1 MSSNGA
7 LIFAHNNANM
17 DYVKLAV
24 YAAERVKRFLNI
36 PVSIATD
43 SRAWLLKAYPDHPFD
58 QIIDVA
64 IESTVSQQK
73 KFHDG
78 TMAFTLGEWKNLSR
92 FRAYDITPYDRTLV
106 IDSDYILNSDIL
118 KIAFERDTPF
128 QIYKNS
134 FDLAGWRDTRLFER
148 INQYSI
154 PFYWATVFVF
164 DKNAITQAFFD
175 LVLYI
180 KQNWLYFRV
189 LYGIEPTNFRN
200 DFAFSIAIHL
210 MNGKMDGDFATQ
222 LPGTMTYILD
232 RDICLDIKDTT
243 LKFLIEK
250 KDHLGEYLAAKTT
263 GIDVH
268 VMNKASLTRI
278 IDGGYGV

>member
-7 LIFAHNNANM
+7 LIFAHNNASM

-24 YAAERVKRFLNI
+24 YAAERVKRFLDI

-43 SRAWLLKAYPDHPFD
+43 SKAWLLKTYPDHLFD
-58 QIIDVA
+58 QIIDILPEA
-64 IESTVSQQK
+64 GSQQK

-78 TMAFTLGEWKNLSR
+78 TIAFTLAEWKNLSR

-106 IDSDYILNSDIL
+106 LDSDYILNSSIL

-128 QIYKNS
+128 QIYKKS
-134 FDLAGWRDTRLFER
+134 FDLAGWRDTKSFQR

-164 DKNAITQAFFD
+164 DKNTITQAFFD

-189 LYGIEPTNFRN
+189 LYAIEPTNFRN

-210 MNGKMDGDFATQ
+210 MNGKINGDFATE
-222 LPGTMTYILD
+222 LPGVMTYILD
-232 RDICLDIKDTT
+232 RDICLDIKDAS
-243 LKFLIEK
+243 LKFLVEK
-250 KDHLGEYLAAKTT
+250 ENHLGEYLAAK
-263 GIDVH
+263 IKNVDVH
-268 VMNKASLTRI
+268 VMNKASLSRI
-278 IDGGYGV
+278 IDGGLGV

>member
-1 MSSNGA
+1 MSSKGA
-7 LIFAHNNANM
+7 LIFAHNNANV
-17 DYVKLAV
+17 DYVKLAIF
-24 YAAERVKRFLNI
+24 AAERIKKFLNI

-43 SRAWLLKAYPDHPFD
+43 SKSYLLKQFPDHPFD

-64 IESTVSQQK
+64 VEPTSQHK

-78 TMAFTLGEWKNLSR
+78 ALAFTLGEWKNLSR

-106 IDSDYILNSDIL
+106 IDSDYIISSDIL
-118 KIAFERDTPF
+118 KSAFEKDAPF
-128 QIYKNS
+128 QLYKKS
-134 FDLAGWRDTRLFER
+134 FDLAGWRDTKSFER

-164 DKNAITQAFFD
+164 DKNTITQAFFD

-180 KQNWLYFRV
+180 KQNWLYFRI
-189 LYGIEPTNFRN
+189 LYSIEPTNFRN

-210 MNGKMDGDFATQ
+210 MNGKRDGDFATE

-232 RDICLDIKDTT
+232 KDICIDIKDT
-243 LKFLIEK
+243 KFQFLIQK
-250 KDHLGEYLAAKTT
+250 QDHIGEYLAAKTE
-263 GIDVH
+263 GIDIH
-268 VMNKASLTRI
+268 VMNKSSLARI
-278 IDGGYGV
+278 IDGGQGV

>member
-1 MSSNGA
+1 LSSKGA
-7 LIFAHNNANM
+7 LIFAHNNATM
-17 DYVKLAV
+17 DYVKLAIF
-24 YAAERVKRFLNI
+24 AAERVKRFLKV

-43 SRAWLLKAYPDHPFD
+43 SKAYLLKTFPDHPFD
-58 QIIDVA
+58 QIID
-64 IESTVSQQK
+64 ITPETSTSQQK

-106 IDSDYILNSDIL
+106 LDSDYIINSSVL
-118 KIAFERDTPF
+118 QSAFEKDTPF
-128 QIYKNS
+128 QIYKKS
-134 FDLAGWRDTRLFER
+134 FDLSGWRDTAQFQR

-164 DKNAITQAFFD
+164 DKNTITQAFFD

-180 KQNWLYFRV
+180 KSNWLYFRV

-210 MNGKMDGDFATQ
+210 MNGKMSGDFAIE

-232 RDICLDIKDTT
+232 RDICLKIEDTAIQ
-243 LKFLIEK
+243 FLIEK
-250 KDHLGEYLAAKTT
+250 KDHLGEYLAAKTQ

-268 VMNKASLTRI
+268 IMNKASLSRI

>member
-1 MSSNGA
+1 MSKGA

-24 YAAERVKRFLNI
+24 FAAERIKKFLNV

-43 SRAWLLKAYPDHPFD
+43 SKSWLLKTYPDHPFD
-58 QIIDVA
+58 QIIDIAV
-64 IESTVSQQK
+64 ETSMSQQK

-92 FRAYDITPYDRTLV
+92 FRAYDVTPYDRTLV
-106 IDSDYILNSDIL
+106 LDSDYIINSSIL
-118 KIAFERDTPF
+118 KIAFEKDAPF
-128 QIYKNS
+128 QIYKKS
-134 FDLAGWRDTRLFER
+134 FDLAGWRDTKQFER
-148 INQYSI
+148 INQYSV
-154 PFYWATVFVF
+154 PFYWATVFAF
-164 DKNAITQAFFD
+164 DKTPVTQAFFD

-180 KQNWLYFRV
+180 KSNWLYFRT
-189 LYGIEPTNFRN
+189 LYSIESTTFRN
-200 DFAFSIAIHL
+200 DYSFSIAIHL
-210 MNGKMDGDFATQ
+210 MNGKISGDFATE

-250 KDHLGEYLAAKTT
+250 KDHLGEYLAAKTS

-268 VMNKASLTRI
+268 VMNKASLSRI